1 MNRLLFD
8 PDEPEGPAEPPARRV
23 WSVTELNAQL
33 RETVQQ
39 EFSSIW
45 VSGEVTDIARPSSGH
60 VYLTLKDEQSLLR
73 AVLWRSTAARLRF
86 ELKDGIEIL
95 CEGQL
100 DIYAPRGTYQLIV
113 RQVEPQ
119 GMGALQLAFQQLH
132 ARLEAEGLF
141 DPRRKRPLPRFP
153 QRIGVVTSPTG
164 AAVRDFCE
172 VQRRRWPSLD
182 VLILPTRV
190 QGDEAVP
197 EIVQAIRAAQ
207 QIRPRLDCVVVTRGG
222 GSLEDLWCFNDE
234 RVVREVAACSIPL
247 VSAIGHEIDVTLT
260 DLAADVRALTPT
272 EAAERITPSREEM
285 LGELSTW
292 QRRLG
297 NSMDRRLQ
305 FARLRLE
312 SLGQR
317 PVLARPEQRLTDLAR
332 RLDELEARMERA
344 AKRRVESLRQDLRG
358 FAGQLEALS
367 PLGVLARGYS
377 LTQRPST
384 GECLRSFR
392 EVQPG
397 DQLLTY
403 LAEGRV
409 VSQVVS
415 TENDAARNDATD
427 HSHH

>member
-153 QRIGVVTSPTG
+153 QRDRKSVV
-164 AAVRDFCE
+164 
-172 VQRRRWPSLD
+172 
-182 VLILPTRV
+182 
-190 QGDEAVP
+190 
-197 EIVQAIRAAQ
+197 
-207 QIRPRLDCVVVTRGG
+207 
-222 GSLEDLWCFNDE
+222 
-234 RVVREVAACSIPL
+234 
-247 VSAIGHEIDVTLT
+247 
-260 DLAADVRALTPT
+260 
-272 EAAERITPSREEM
+272 
-285 LGELSTW
+285 
-292 QRRLG
+292 
-297 NSMDRRLQ
+297 
-305 FARLRLE
+305 
-312 SLGQR
+312 
-317 PVLARPEQRLTDLAR
+317 
-332 RLDELEARMERA
+332 
-344 AKRRVESLRQDLRG
+344 
-358 FAGQLEALS
+358 
-367 PLGVLARGYS
+367 
-377 LTQRPST
+377 
-384 GECLRSFR
+384 
-392 EVQPG
+392 
-397 DQLLTY
+397 
-403 LAEGRV
+403 
-409 VSQVVS
+409 
-415 TENDAARNDATD
+415 
-427 HSHH
+427 